1 LPELLIAT
9 ARRSN
14 LLLRNRGGLRFEADT
29 TTALQADRGYGYGLS
44 WTDVNGD
51 GHRDLFV
58 ANFDGPNFLYFGTDG
73 VLEASSVGE
82 RLTSAASKGH
92 TWGDFDLDGHED
104 LYLGSG
110 TPAEGMQNRLY
121 RGGAHAGFISVLTG
135 DAVEHAD
142 TSAGIAWAD
151 YDLDG
156 DLDLFVANWG
166 SHSSLNRL
174 YRNMGRGGNWLRVR
188 LEGRQT
194 NRMGIGA
201 RVSVLARID
210 GAERWLHRW
219 LDASTGY
226 AGQNEPVLHFGLDAS
241 TEVDSVRVTWPSG
254 IVDRWGKTS
263 ARTTLHLVEGTGTET
278 TPPAARQR

>member
-1 LPELLIAT
+1 V
-9 ARRSN
+9 
-14 LLLRNRGGLRFEADT
+14 
-29 TTALQADRGYGYGLS
+29 LS
-44 WTDVNGD
+44 IG
-51 GHRDLFV
+51 
-58 ANFDGPNFLYFGTDG
+58 
-73 VLEASSVGE
+73 
-82 RLTSAASKGH
+82 SA
-92 TWGDFDLDGHED
+92 LDGHED

-166 SHSSLNRL
+166 GQRSLNRL
-174 YRNMGRGGNWLRVR
+174 YQNTSRAGHWLKVR
-188 LEGRQT
+188 LEGRQS

-201 RVSVLARID
+201 RASIFARID
-210 GAERWLHRW
+210 GEARWLHRW
-219 LDASTGY
+219 LDASSGY
-226 AGQNEPVLHFGLDAS
+226 AGQNEPVLHFGLGTT

-254 IVDRWGKTS
+254 IVDCWGRTS
-263 ARTTLHLVEGTGTET
+263 ARRTLHLVEGTGAENTL
-278 TPPAARQR
+278 PAACQR